1 MLAIIKRVIVLQHQI
16 NWLYI
21 CAVLF
26 QNKQCSSYVAHVEG
40 AVSFIEHSC
49 FSWAPATVF
58 PWK

>member
-16 NWLYI
+16 NWLYM

-26 QNKQCSSYVAHVEG
+26 QNKQCSSYVAHIEG
-40 AVSFIEHSC
+40 AVLIIEHSC